1 MQINFKIC
9 NLEGVFMP
17 IKNKNGNIRCKL
29 CRFVR
34 ENVSLSDF
42 GWTAYECGNPE
53 SQYYKSLLNVDLQ
66 GNKLPNITWSG
77 CRFGERRCYQ

>member
-34 ENVSLSDF
+34 EDPTMKCDNQSV
-42 GWTAYECGNPE
+42 YECGNPE
-53 SQYYKSLLNVDLQ
+53 SEYYKSFLNVDTQ
-66 GNKLPNITWSG
+66 GNVLKYITWSG
-77 CRFGERRCYQ
+77 CEFGQRRVF